1 MNVCRKNRMHPNRK
15 KASGY
20 TLIEVLIAVL
30 ILSIGLLSLAFT
42 QANSMR
48 YTHSA
53 YLRSQATLLSGDIL
67 DSIRT
72 NRMNA
77 ESGAYDITIGT
88 PASGTGT
95 IALNDLNT
103 WKSNLAARLPQGD
116 GQSRMMPPTVNLPS
130 RCSGRTAMTQPPI
143 PQRSFR

>member
-1 MNVCRKNRMHPNRK
+1 MHPNRK

-116 GQSRMMPPTVNLPS
+116 GAITHDAANGEFTVTVQWKDRDDTTTDPPTQFQV
-130 RCSGRTAMTQPPI
+130 TTI
-143 PQRSFR
+143 P